1 MQKITKFMS
10 QVRTEMEKVNWPTK
24 DEMVASTVIVII
36 STLLLGAFIGI
47 CDFGISRM
55 VNLLIG
61 GVS

>member
-1 MQKITKFMS
+1 
-10 QVRTEMEKVNWPTK
+10 MEKVNWPTK